1 MRLVFMGTPEYAE
14 IHLQA
19 LLTAGHSVVGVFT
32 QPARPSGRGK
42 KLMPSRV
49 KALAEQA
56 GIPVFQ
62 PGRIRVQGLED
73 LRALKPDICVT
84 AAYGQILSEEIL
96 AVPLLGTVNV
106 HASLLPRYRGSAPVN
121 WAIIKGETH
130 TGVTTMMTDKGI
142 DTGDILLQSGL
153 AIHPEETAGE
163 LTVRLAHAGAEL
175 LLETLKRLAA
185 GDCPRVKQDER
196 AMSYYPLL
204 TREAGQINWQDKSRN
219 LVNLIR
225 GTQPWPGAYSA
236 SPWGTLKLLSARV
249 EQAPGPVA
257 PGTILAADPKT
268 GLLVKTGDQ
277 ALRVITLQAPGSRAM
292 SSEDFLRGHPL
303 NLPAM
308 MAADEETS

>member
-1 MRLVFMGTPEYAE
+1 MRLVFMGTPEYAA
-14 IHLQA
+14 IHLRA
-19 LLTAGHSVVGVFT
+19 LLKAGHSVAGVFT
-32 QPARPSGRGK
+32 QPDRPSGRGK
-42 KLMPSRV
+42 RLVPSQV
-49 KALAEQA
+49 KVLAVQA
-56 GIPVFQ
+56 GVPVFQ

-96 AVPLLGTVNV
+96 AVPPLGTVNV

-142 DTGDILLQSGL
+142 DTGDILLQSEL

-163 LTVRLAHAGAEL
+163 LTVRLAYAGAEL

-185 GDCPRVKQDER
+185 GDCPRVRQDEQ

-204 TREAGQINWQDKSRN
+204 TRELGKINWQEKASD

-225 GTQPWPGAYSA
+225 GTQPWPGAYSD
-236 SPWGTLKLLSARV
+236 SPWGMLKLLSARV
-249 EQAPGPVA
+249 EPAPCLVA
-257 PGTILAADPKT
+257 PGTILEADPKT
-268 GLLVKTGDQ
+268 GLLVQTGDQ
-277 ALRVITLQAPGSRAM
+277 ALRIITLQAPGSRAM
-292 SSEDFLRGHPL
+292 ASGDFLRGHPL
-303 NLPAM
+303 SAPAV
-308 MAADEETS
+308 MAANEERQ